1 MPKDSGSA
9 CSSWHL
15 AKFRKS
21 RALRNP
27 KVTGSSE
34 RLAHPDRSKY
44 CSFRRQL
51 MLAGIIFKEV
61 FEIINV
67 CKFKRRFKN
76 LGMVEIG
83 RPEASRYRNSFSL

>member
-1 MPKDSGSA
+1 
-9 CSSWHL
+9 
-15 AKFRKS
+15 
-21 RALRNP
+21 
-27 KVTGSSE
+27 
-34 RLAHPDRSKY
+34 
-44 CSFRRQL
+44 

-83 RPEASRYRNSFSL
+83 RPEALGSSDTSHQPKSRTEAQEEGIELGLFQISIKFLI